1 MIMYRGI
8 DIIGAKIEIENS
20 YMVDGLWVGI
30 TQNSAETSKGFHLQ
44 KSSVPE
50 FCRVVYA
57 SVGLTFPTAT
67 PDLTAFQTALATLA
81 EKHSSDQSIEMA
93 CIALFE
99 EARKVGLLQPEADAL
114 DSVRTSLRDIS
125 NDPGLSVSE
134 RDKAKRALEAMS

>member
-1 MIMYRGI
+1 MSEFQNL
-8 DIIGAKIEIENS
+8 IGE
-20 YMVDGLWVGI
+20 GPVGVSFTDRHGGAVYI
-30 TQNSAETSKGFHLQ
+30 NCPGPIYIRPVTIPA
-44 KSSVPE
+44 
-50 FCRVVYA
+50 FCEAIYTA
-57 SVGLTFPTAT
+57 AGMTFPTAT

-125 NDPGLSVSE
+125 NDPGLSISE
-134 RDKAKRALEAMS
+134 RDKARRALEAMS